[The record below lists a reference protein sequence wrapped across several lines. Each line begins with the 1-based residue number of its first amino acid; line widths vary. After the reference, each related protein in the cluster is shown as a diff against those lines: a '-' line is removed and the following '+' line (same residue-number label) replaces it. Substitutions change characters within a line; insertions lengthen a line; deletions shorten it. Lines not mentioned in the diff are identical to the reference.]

1 MHAAIQLAATMP
13 PAPVSPY
20 RLEKQAKGPPRR
32 RYDKGVDT
40 RDLEE
45 EAASPP
51 PLPRAVSQ
59 SRSVA
64 SGAEKLPI
72 TSLVEVYRTPR
83 QHVATGTSAPTRPG
97 RLSEALLMGQ
107 YGTSV

>member
-45 EAASPP
+45 EAEDRQRRDAQVTAHRPSLA
-51 PLPRAVSQ
+51 PL
-59 SRSVA
+59 
-64 SGAEKLPI
+64 
-72 TSLVEVYRTPR
+72 SL
-83 QHVATGTSAPTRPG
+83 
-97 RLSEALLMGQ
+97 LSLSLSLSLSL
-107 YGTSV
+107 TIFLF